1 VRQNRQINLETL
13 PQQTILEFLP
23 KQAQLLDEA
32 LSGEKDILL
41 YGGAIRGGKT
51 FAALGAIIW
60 LCKMYPQSK
69 WAVVRTDLQKLKQT
83 TIPSFHKICPS
94 NFLKSFNHN
103 TNTVTFTNGS
113 QIIFFGEN
121 YNHDKELN
129 RWRGLEVNG
138 FLLEEANELQEKTF
152 YKAIERAGSHN
163 ITRMPPPIIICTC
176 NPSQNWV
183 KEKFYGPWKKNEL
196 NPRWSYIP
204 AKITDNP
211 YVDERYKE
219 NLKNMPRFEYKVFVE
234 GDWDI
239 LLKTGVEFYK
249 EFNIEKHVKPLVY
262 NPKLPLWLSFDE
274 NVHPYFA
281 ASLWQVNGKKA
292 MQVDEFCMKPP
303 RNTVRDMISEFY
315 RRYPYHR
322 NGLLITGDATSK
334 KQNVRTDNG
343 DDLYRLIQTGLS
355 DYKPQLRVPPSN
367 PAVFIRGQFI
377 NNIFCN
383 QTGGIEIIIGEN
395 CKNTILD
402 LQNVKQAADDTK
414 LKVTVKDNATG
425 ISYQEWGHLSDCMDY
440 AIIRIF
446 SSEFETFRRG
456 GRPFTFIGGKIT
468 PKQSW

>member
-1 VRQNRQINLETL
+1 LPAKKIYFKPF
-13 PQQTILEFLP
+13 PQQMQMINEVR
-23 KQAQLLDEA
+23 
-32 LSGEKDILL
+32 SGEKDILL

-51 FAALGAIIW
+51 FAALITLVL
-60 LCKMYPQSK
+60 LCKFFKQSK
-69 WAVVRTDLQKLKQT
+69 WAVVRTDMQKLKKT
-83 TIPSFHKICPS
+83 TIPSFNKICPAHLFKYDS
-94 NFLKSFNHN
+94 S
-103 TNTVTFTNGS
+103 TNTVTFKNGS

-138 FLLEEANELQEKTF
+138 FLLEEANELNVKSF

-163 ITRMPPPIIICTC
+163 IPRMPPPIIICTC

-183 KEKFYGPWKKNEL
+183 KEKFYDPWKKNEL

-249 EFNIEKHVKPLVY
+249 EFNIEKHVKPVAY

-303 RNTVRDMISEFY
+303 RNTVRDMINEFY
-315 RRYPYHR
+315 RRYPYHQ

-383 QTGGIEIIIGEN
+383 NTNGIEIIIGEN

-425 ISYQEWGHLSDCMDY
+425 ITYQEWGHLSDCMDY

-446 SSEFETFRRG
+446 NSEFESFKRG